1 MGAAERVVGRLE
13 QLAATAEGELTRLRH
28 RVALAA
34 LGRDHAEDVL
44 IELDRRGLH
53 HQAWWLRRALG

>member
-1 MGAAERVVGRLE
+1 
-13 QLAATAEGELTRLRH
+13 LRH